1 MAERIKGL
9 QIDLSMRDMGVSKTL
24 AGIKREFRSL
34 NSSLKLSSN
43 NFKYGEQS
51 ASSYNAR
58 MNDLDRS
65 TGVGRYD
72 LSRRAKEDRRVGV
85 RQRANSGKA
94 GRVQTEYNRDAD
106 ARQDMQDERG
116 MGNQHDLAA

>member
-43 NFKYGEQS
+43 NFKYGEKS
-51 ASSYNAR
+51 ASSYKAR
-58 MNDLDRS
+58 MNDLDRAIK
-65 TGVGRYD
+65 VGTSNLGELEKQYKQVAQ
-72 LSRRAKEDRRVGV
+72 SQGAKGAKGV
-85 RQRANSGKA
+85 RLQKVNNKYAIVIK
-94 GRVQTEYNRDAD
+94 
-106 ARQDMQDERG
+106 DMQGGYGR
-116 MGNQHDLAA
+116 